1 MPESI
6 WDAEVQNT
14 LEAEER
20 GSNTMAN
27 QEHLDILKQGVQIW
41 NQWREEHPD
50 IEPDLSKAAL
60 RGADL
65 SEADL
70 IGATLSKADLSG
82 ADLSKANLL
91 GALQLHLLPHQ

>member
-41 NQWREEHPD
+41 NQTSAKPTSAEPTSAKPISSEHYSCT
-50 IEPDLSKAAL
+50 LK
-60 RGADL
+60 
-65 SEADL
+65 L
-70 IGATLSKADLSG
+70 ISTKCR
-82 ADLSKANLL
+82 KKR
-91 GALQLHLLPHQ
+91 